1 VRHITHNKNHKESV
15 VYMSIFTG
23 KGKAIKEEMKKNQR
37 NNDGE
42 KLDYKKI
49 KINKDLKKEG
59 DSIRVRVLGAED
71 YTTYEAHGSFE
82 KGIWTT
88 PCINP
93 TGDGDNRCLMCEASK
108 DEKFKDLKSSTRF
121 LFAFY
126 DFDMEMV
133 RYIDVSYGQGGK
145 LMDDIEEYEDDLN
158 DYGFTLKRQGTG
170 TKTAYKLSPILKL
183 KGADKE
189 AFDKGDGVEVE
200 ENFFEKALYIKS
212 TNQMAIDLENA
223 GFDVEG
229 KLGYEIQ
236 DDNKD
241 ENENEEPQKRDGEE
255 PDPEKVF

>member
-1 VRHITHNKNHKESV
+1 
-15 VYMSIFTG
+15 MSIFTG
-23 KGKAIKEEMKKNQR
+23 KGKAIKEQMKKGNS
-37 NNDGE
+37 NDGE

-49 KINKDLKKEG
+49 KINKDLKAEG
-59 DSIRVRVLGAED
+59 DSIRVRVLAPED

-93 TGDGDNRCLMCEASK
+93 TGDGEARCLHCEAYK
-108 DEKFKDLKSSTRF
+108 ADDKYKDLKPSTRF

-126 DFDMEMV
+126 DIDMGMV

-145 LMDDIEEYEDDLN
+145 LMDDIEEYEEDLN
-158 DYGFTLKRQGTG
+158 EYAFTLKRQGTG

-189 AFDKGDGVEVE
+189 AFDKADGMEVE
-200 ENFFEKALYIKS
+200 ENFFEKALYIKN

-241 ENENEEPQKRDGEE
+241 DENDGQKQDGGDV
-255 PDPEKVF
+255 DPEKVF

>member
-1 VRHITHNKNHKESV
+1 
-15 VYMSIFTG
+15 MSIFTG
-23 KGKAIKEEMKKNQR
+23 KGKAIKEEMEKNKR
-37 NNDGE
+37 KNDGE

-59 DSIRVRVLGAED
+59 DSIRVRVLAPED

-93 TGDGDNRCLMCEASK
+93 TGEGEARCLHCEASK
-108 DEKFKDLKSSTRF
+108 HEGFKDLKSSTRF

-126 DFDMEMV
+126 DFDMEMI

-145 LMDDIEEYEDDLN
+145 LMDDIEEYEEDLN
-158 DYGFTLKRQGTG
+158 DYGFTLKRQGEG

-189 AFDKGDGVEVE
+189 AFDKGEGLKVE
-200 ENFFEKALYIKS
+200 EDFFEKALYVKN
-212 TNQMAIDLENA
+212 TNQMGIDLENA

-236 DDNKD
+236 DDNQNGDSEGEAK
-241 ENENEEPQKRDGEE
+241 PQDNDGDV
-255 PDPEKVF
+255 DPEKVF